1 MRVIAGSRK
10 GLKLV
15 AFKNRDIRPTSD
27 RTKEL
32 VFNVIRDYVPERIVL
47 DLFAG
52 TGSLG
57 IEALSRGAVK
67 AIFVEN
73 HRRAQEVILRNLEH
87 TGLLAQAELMR
98 VSVDVAIKRL
108 QQTGQTVDLILAD
121 PPYAGNHVV
130 ETVTAI
136 DRSSILA
143 AGGWLVIE
151 HGKAAALPE
160 SLQRLRRVQTKGKGD
175 SQASFF
181 RYED

>member
-32 VFNVIRDYVPERIVL
+32 VFNVIRDHVPERIVL

-87 TGLLAQAELMR
+87 AGFRQQAELMR
-98 VSVDVAIKRL
+98 TSVYVAIKRL
-108 QQTGQTVDLILAD
+108 QNARQNIDLILAD
-121 PPYAGNHVV
+121 PPYAGNHAF
-130 ETVTAI
+130 ETVAAI
-136 DRSSILA
+136 DRSLVLSV
-143 AGGWLVIE
+143 GGWLVIE
-151 HGKAAALPE
+151 HSKTAGFPE
-160 SLQRLRRVQTKGKGD
+160 SLYRLQKVQTKGKGD
-175 SQASFF
+175 SLVSFF